1 MVKFILTYLLIIN
14 FIAFILYGIDKWR
27 ARNNG
32 WRIPEATLFLVAII
46 GGSVGA
52 ILGMRIW
59 HHKTRHLS
67 FVIGLP
73 AILLLQIGAIYLL
86 SR

>member
-14 FIAFILYGIDKWR
+14 IIAFILYGIDKWR

-73 AILLLQIGAIYLL
+73 AILLLQIAAIYLL

>member
-1 MVKFILTYLLIIN
+1 MLKLILTYLLIIN
-14 FIAFILYGIDKWR
+14 IIAFILYGIDKWR
-27 ARNNG
+27 ARNNS

-59 HHKTRHLS
+59 HHKTRHPS

-73 AILLLQIGAIYLL
+73 AILLLQIAAIYLL